1 MGVHSALPSVCHE
14 VGGMRERAGWEGRMV
29 RGRAVGGTQHVQ
41 DGEVEIEHR
50 RVLLTN
56 LNVP

>member
-1 MGVHSALPSVCHE
+1 
-14 VGGMRERAGWEGRMV
+14 MRERAGWEGRMV